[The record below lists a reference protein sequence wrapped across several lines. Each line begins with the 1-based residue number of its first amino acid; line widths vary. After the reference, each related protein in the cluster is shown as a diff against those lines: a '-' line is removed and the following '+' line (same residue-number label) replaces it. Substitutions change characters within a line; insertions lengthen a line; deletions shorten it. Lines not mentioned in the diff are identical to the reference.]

1 MEERIIDDEYGR
13 GIRLKKTKDGY
24 VDVTDELAENAEVET
39 MEDEGDEIAFEF
51 PILDTDEDDEDL
63 VGLTPEEAIAL
74 RKKKAEAQAKRKA
87 EYEQYCKEGDEL
99 LAANDFVGAEAKFEK
114 ALPLDEEAMEASVG
128 YWKAKTSNFT
138 EPDVL
143 IAEYVEAGIESL
155 EFDLGYRATDCIR
168 EEYQEVFR
176 LRIAQLEA
184 EEQPLA
190 IKVQEAQAR
199 RRVILGKR
207 VRNRAIAFCVALLP
221 FVACVVLAI
230 MFGMKNFTTSGS
242 EYVQP
247 TILLGCA
254 AAVLFIPFAVC
265 FNRLLNGVRMK
276 SMNERLSSTEDGQK
290 LVEIGYYKEMY
301 ECMLP
306 GYLGES
312 EEDGEEDGEDVEES
326 EE

>member
-24 VDVTDELAENAEVET
+24 VDVTDELAENAEVEDAVG
-39 MEDEGDEIAFEF
+39 EDEGDEISFEF
-51 PILDTDEDDEDL
+51 PILETDEDDEDL

-87 EYEQYCKEGDEL
+87 EYDAYCKEGDAL
-99 LAANDFVGAEAKFEK
+99 LAAGDFAGAEAKFEK

-128 YWKAKTSNFT
+128 YWKAKTSNFA

-143 IAEYVEAGIESL
+143 IGEYVDAGIESL

-176 LRIAQLEA
+176 RRIAELEA

-199 RRVILGKR
+199 RRGILAKR
-207 VRNRAIAFCVALLP
+207 LRNRAIAFCLAFLP
-221 FVACVVLAI
+221 FAASVVLAI
-230 MFGMKNFTTSGS
+230 FFGLQNFTTSGS
-242 EYVQP
+242 EYVNK
-247 TILLGCA
+247 TIIFVCA
-254 AAVLFIPFAVC
+254 AVVLFIPFAVC

-276 SMNERLSSTEDGQK
+276 RKNERLSSTEDGQK

-306 GYLGES
+306 GYLSES
-312 EEDGEEDGEDVEES
+312 EDGEADADEES